1 VHRRNY
7 SRKNW
12 LCSTDSEAAK
22 WEQLM
27 SCLGGLRLMSSSSSS
42 SSAAAPAAAEL
53 PSMIV

>member
-42 SSAAAPAAAEL
+42 AAAPAAAEL